1 MFLMM
6 GLNNQNDKEVTTYSW
21 NNMKKNTATDMA
33 SDMQSH
39 THMFSVLCKPK
50 LVKLLEIN
58 SG

>member
-1 MFLMM
+1 
-6 GLNNQNDKEVTTYSW
+6 
-21 NNMKKNTATDMA
+21 MKKNTATDMA